1 MPALWKAISPSN
13 RGIAASFVLFV
24 GILSVA
30 NYGRRRMHN
39 GWVAIAA
46 FLLLMQGIGTLLISE
61 SDSEQYILFGC
72 DGGGMVLATLLM
84 LSFYLGK
91 ETQLYKGGS
100 GGAPRYWRPRLR
112 GYVHDLVAIS

>member
-1 MPALWKAISPSN
+1 
-13 RGIAASFVLFV
+13 
-24 GILSVA
+24 
-30 NYGRRRMHN
+30 MHN